1 MDEIGVFI
9 RDCRQLVCPLC
20 PENTATE
27 TVYIP
32 EKSTDHKPNIMA
44 CRSDLRPPQLQK
56 RKRLLFINH
65 TVYGNMW

>member
-9 RDCRQLVCPLC
+9 RDCSQLVCPLC
-20 PENTATE
+20 PENTATK

-32 EKSTDHKPNIMA
+32 EKSTDQRPNIMA
-44 CRSDLRPPQLQK
+44 CRSDLWPPQLQK

-65 TVYGNMW
+65 TVYGNM